1 MTHESSRRI
10 FLKSSALAGVVFGA
24 APRSLMR
31 SVFAAEGARRGKT
44 FVVVFQRGACDA
56 LNTVIPYADPAYRKA
71 RPSIAIP
78 PPKAGDASTAID
90 LDGHF
95 GLHPALADLGPLY
108 RNGSLGIVHAVGS
121 PDTSRSHFDCQD
133 FMESGTPGLK
143 STADGWMN
151 RSAGVMPKTDSRF
164 RSVALTQTLPRVL
177 RGSSPAVALA
187 RIDDFHVRED
197 LAAGEGGEMMGP
209 GRRRNGPGPRSG
221 RPRAEAP
228 SQGAM
233 DAENARKAGDSRASA
248 SAFEKLYADAAKDM
262 LGNAGRET
270 FEAIEA
276 LKVADPSKYAPRLG
290 VTYPRGR
297 LGDSLKQMA
306 QLIKADLG
314 VELAFVDIG
323 GWDHHTAEGGS
334 TGQLANLLRQFGGSL
349 SAFNADLGDRMNDV
363 VVMTMT
369 EFGRTV
375 RENGNRGTDHGHG
388 SVSFLMG
395 GPVKGGRVYGSF
407 PSLADE
413 NLYEG
418 RDLPVNTDFRDVVGE
433 VLTRHA
439 GITNLKPVFP
449 NYEVKPKAFV
459 GALRG

>member
-1 MTHESSRRI
+1 MTLNNSRRV

-31 SVFAAEGARRGKT
+31 AAWAAEKAGGRRKT
-44 FVVVFQRGACDA
+44 MVVVFQRGACDGI
-56 LNTVIPYADPAYRKA
+56 NTVIPWGDPGYRKA
-71 RPSIAIP
+71 RPSIAIAA
-78 PPKAGDASTAID
+78 PKAGDATTAID

-108 RNGSLGIVHAVGS
+108 RDGRLGIVHAVGS

-133 FMESGTPGLK
+133 FMESGTPGVK
-143 STADGWMN
+143 STGDGWMN
-151 RSAGVMPKTDSRF
+151 RTSATMPATESKF

-177 RGSSPAVALA
+177 RGNSPAVALA
-187 RIDDFHVRED
+187 RIDDFHVRADIEMSEGMG
-197 LAAGEGGEMMGP
+197 ARAGRP
-209 GRRRNGPGPRSG
+209 QQRRRGGNDMGTSSA
-221 RPRAEAP
+221 RP
-228 SQGAM
+228 
-233 DAENARKAGDSRASA
+233 AGDASSA
-248 SAFEKLYADAAKDM
+248 AAFEKLYEDAAKDM

-276 LKVADPSKYAPRLG
+276 LKVADPAKYTPRPG
-290 VTYPRGR
+290 VSYPRGR
-297 LGDSLKQMA
+297 LGDSLRQMA

-323 GWDHHTAEGGS
+323 GWDHHTAEGAA
-334 TGQLANLLRQFGGSL
+334 TGQLANLLRQLGGSL
-349 SAFNADLGDRMNDV
+349 SAFHTDLGERMDDV

-395 GPVKGGRVYGSF
+395 GPVRGGKVHGKF
-407 PSLADE
+407 PKLETE

-418 RDLPVNTDFRDVVGE
+418 RDLPVNTDFRDLVGE
-433 VLTRHA
+433 VLVRHM
-439 GITNLKPVFP
+439 GIADLSRVFP
-449 NYEVKPKAFV
+449 GYPVRPSAFV

>member
-1 MTHESSRRI
+1 MTINSSRRI

-31 SVFAAEGARRGKT
+31 SVFAAEGARKKT
-44 FVVVFQRGACDA
+44 FVVVFQRGACDG
-56 LNTVIPYADPAYRKA
+56 LNTVVPYGDSEYRKA
-71 RPSIAIP
+71 RPSIFIP
-78 PPKAGDASTAID
+78 SPKQGDAASAID

-95 GLHPALADLGPLY
+95 GLHPALADLAPLY
-108 RNGSLGIVHAVGS
+108 RSGSLGIVHAVGS

-133 FMESGTPGLK
+133 FMESGTPGIK
-143 STADGWMN
+143 STSDGWMN
-151 RSAGVMPKTDSRF
+151 RCSGSLPRTDSKF

-177 RGSSPAVALA
+177 RGASPAVALA
-187 RIDDFHVRED
+187 RIDDFQVHED
-197 LAAGEGGEMMGP
+197 IAMSEGMGRGRRGRRGAMEGGTP
-209 GRRRNGPGPRSG
+209 GSM
-221 RPRAEAP
+221 
-228 SQGAM
+228 QGAGTG
-233 DAENARKAGDSRASA
+233 ANAGDSSA
-248 SAFEKLYADAAKDM
+248 AAFEKLYADAAKDM

-276 LKVADPSKYAPRLG
+276 LKVADPLKYAPRAG
-290 VTYPRGR
+290 VIYPRGR

-334 TGQLANLLRQFGGSL
+334 TGQLANLLRQLGGSL
-349 SAFNADLGDRMNDV
+349 GAFHRDLGDRMSDV
-363 VVMTMT
+363 VVLTMT

-388 SVSFLMG
+388 SVSFVMG
-395 GPVKGGRVYGSF
+395 GPVRGGRVLGRF
-407 PSLADE
+407 PKLSEE

-418 RDLPVNTDFRDVVGE
+418 RDLPVTTDFRDLVGE
-433 VLTRHA
+433 VLVRHV
-439 GITNLKPVFP
+439 GVSDLKAVFP
-449 NYEVKPKAFV
+449 NHEVKPSAFI
-459 GALRG
+459 GALRA

>member
-1 MTHESSRRI
+1 MTLHSSRRI

-31 SVFAAEGARRGKT
+31 SVFAAEGSGGRRKT
-44 FVVVFQRGACDA
+44 FVVVFQRGACDG
-56 LNTVIPYADPAYRKA
+56 LNTVIPYGDPGYRKS
-71 RPSIAIP
+71 RPSIFIP
-78 PPKAGDASTAID
+78 SPKDGDASTAID

-95 GLHPALADLGPLY
+95 GLHPALADLAPLY

-121 PDTSRSHFDCQD
+121 PDTSRSHFDSQD
-133 FMESGTPGLK
+133 FMESGTPGVK
-143 STADGWMN
+143 STSDGWLN
-151 RSAGVMPKTDSRF
+151 RFSGALPRTDSKF

-177 RGSSPAVALA
+177 RGASPAVALA

-197 LAAGEGGEMMGP
+197 IAASEGGGM
-209 GRRRNGPGPRSG
+209 
-221 RPRAEAP
+221 AA
-228 SQGAM
+228 
-233 DAENARKAGDSRASA
+233 KKASA
-248 SAFEKLYADAAKDM
+248 DSSAAAFEKLYADAAKDM

-276 LKVADPSKYAPRLG
+276 LKVADPSKYAPRTG
-290 VTYPRGR
+290 VFYPRGR

-323 GWDHHTAEGGS
+323 GWDHHTAEGAS
-334 TGQLANLLRQFGGSL
+334 TGQLANLLRQLGGSL
-349 SAFNADLGDRMNDV
+349 SAFSGDLGDRMSDV

-388 SVSFLMG
+388 SVSFVMG
-395 GPVKGGRVYGSF
+395 GPVRGGKVYGRF
-407 PSLADE
+407 PQLAEE

-418 RDLPVNTDFRDVVGE
+418 RDLPVTTDFRDLVGE
-433 VLTRHA
+433 VLTRHM
-439 GITNLKPVFP
+439 GISNLGPVFP
-449 NYEVKPKAFV
+449 GYRIDPRSFV
-459 GALRG
+459 GALRA

>member
-1 MTHESSRRI
+1 MTANSSRRI

-31 SVFAAEGARRGKT
+31 SAFAAEGNARRKT
-44 FVVVFQRGACDA
+44 FVVVFQRGACDG
-56 LNTVIPYADPAYRKA
+56 LNTVIPYGDSGYRKA
-71 RPSIAIP
+71 RPSIGIP
-78 PPKAGDASTAID
+78 SPKDGDAATAID

-95 GLHPALADLGPLY
+95 GLHPALADLAPLY
-108 RNGSLGIVHAVGS
+108 RGGSLGIVHAVGS
-121 PDTSRSHFDCQD
+121 PDISRSHFDCQD

-143 STADGWMN
+143 STSDGWMN
-151 RSAGVMPKTDSRF
+151 RSAGVLPKTDSKF

-177 RGSSPAVALA
+177 RGASPAVALA

-197 LAAGEGGEMMGP
+197 IAMSEGAGMARP
-209 GRRRNGPGPRSG
+209 GRR
-221 RPRAEAP
+221 
-228 SQGAM
+228 GAM
-233 DAENARKAGDSRASA
+233 EGGGSDMAAKKTADASSA
-248 SAFEKLYADAAKDM
+248 AAFEKLYADAAKDM
-262 LGNAGRET
+262 LGNVGRET

-276 LKVADPSKYAPRLG
+276 LKAADPSKYSPRSG
-290 VTYPRGR
+290 VSYPRGR
-297 LGDSLKQMA
+297 LGDSMKQMA

-323 GWDHHTAEGGS
+323 GWDHHTAEGAS
-334 TGQLANLLRQFGGSL
+334 TGQLANLLRQLGGSL
-349 SAFNADLGDRMNDV
+349 SAFNNDLGDRMTDV

-388 SVSFLMG
+388 SVSFVMG
-395 GPVKGGRVYGSF
+395 GPVKGGRVHGRF
-407 PSLADE
+407 PKLSEE

-418 RDLPVNTDFRDVVGE
+418 RDLPVTTDFRDLVGE
-433 VLTRHA
+433 VLVRHM
-439 GITNLKPVFP
+439 GVSDLKRVFP
-449 NYEVKPKAFV
+449 NYEVKPSAFV

>member
-1 MTHESSRRI
+1 MTLNNSRRI
-10 FLKSSALAGVVFGA
+10 FLKSSALASVVFGA

-31 SVFAAEGARRGKT
+31 SVFAAEGSGARRKT
-44 FVVVFQRGACDA
+44 LVVVFQRGACDG
-56 LNTVIPYADPAYRKA
+56 LNTVIPYGDPGYRKA
-71 RPSIAIP
+71 RPSIGIP
-78 PPKAGDASTAID
+78 APKEGDAAAAID

-95 GLHPALADLGPLY
+95 GLHPALADLAPLY
-108 RNGSLGIVHAVGS
+108 RAGSLGIVHSVGS

-143 STADGWMN
+143 STSDGWMN
-151 RSAGVMPKTDSRF
+151 RTAGTMPKTESKF

-177 RGSSPAVALA
+177 RGGSPAVALA

-197 LAAGEGGEMMGP
+197 IAMSEGSSM
-209 GRRRNGPGPRSG
+209 
-221 RPRAEAP
+221 RPRRGADS
-228 SQGAM
+228 SQ
-233 DAENARKAGDSRASA
+233 RPVLRAGDESSA
-248 SAFEKLYADAAKDM
+248 AAFEKLYADAAKDM

-276 LKVADPSKYAPRLG
+276 LKVADPAKYSPRAG
-290 VTYPRGR
+290 VSYPRGR
-297 LGDSLKQMA
+297 LGDSMRQMA

-323 GWDHHTAEGGS
+323 GWDHHTAEGAS
-334 TGQLANLLRQFGGSL
+334 TGQLANLLRQLGGSL
-349 SAFNADLGDRMNDV
+349 SAFDRDLADRMSDV

-388 SVSFLMG
+388 SVSFVMG
-395 GPVKGGRVYGSF
+395 GPVKGGKVHGKF
-407 PSLADE
+407 PKLSEE

-418 RDLPVNTDFRDVVGE
+418 RDLPVTTDFRDLVGE
-433 VLTRHA
+433 VLVRHM
-439 GITNLKPVFP
+439 GLSDLSRVFP
-449 NYEVKPKAFV
+449 NYEVKPSAFV
-459 GALRG
+459 GALRA

>member
-1 MTHESSRRI
+1 MSHDSSRRV

-31 SVFAAEGARRGKT
+31 SVFAAGPNGRRKT
-44 FVVVFQRGACDA
+44 LVVVFQRGACDG
-56 LNTVIPYADPAYRKA
+56 LNTVVPYGDPGYRKA

-78 PPKAGDASTAID
+78 SPRSGDSASAID

-95 GLHPALADLGPLY
+95 GLHPALADLAPLY
-108 RNGSLGIVHAVGS
+108 REGSLGIVHAVGS
-121 PDTSRSHFDCQD
+121 PDTSRSHFDSQD
-133 FMESGTPGLK
+133 FMESGTPGMK
-143 STADGWMN
+143 STPNDWMN
-151 RSAGVMPKTDSRF
+151 RAAVVMPRTESKF
-164 RSVALTQTLPRVL
+164 RSLALTQTLPRVL
-177 RGSSPAVALA
+177 RGRAPAVALA

-197 LAAGEGGEMMGP
+197 IAMSEGGGMGGP
-209 GRRRNGPGPRSG
+209 GRRPPMGTD
-221 RPRAEAP
+221 RPRGSEA
-228 SQGAM
+228 A
-233 DAENARKAGDSRASA
+233 ARTGDESSA

-276 LKVADPSKYAPRLG
+276 LKAADPSKYSPRSG

-297 LGDSLKQMA
+297 LGESLKQMA

-323 GWDHHTAEGGS
+323 GWDHHTAEGAA
-334 TGQLANLLRQFGGSL
+334 TGQLANLLRQLGGSL
-349 SAFNADLGDRMNDV
+349 SAFNTDLGDRMSDV

-388 SVSFLMG
+388 SVSFVMG
-395 GPVKGGRVYGSF
+395 GPVKGGRVLGKF
-407 PSLADE
+407 PTLSEE

-418 RDLPVNTDFRDVVGE
+418 RDLPVTTDFRDLVGE
-433 VLTRHA
+433 VLVRHM
-439 GITNLKPVFP
+439 GLKDLKPVFP
-449 NYEVKPKAFV
+449 NHEVKETKFAGV
-459 GALRG
+459 LRT

>member
-1 MTHESSRRI
+1 MTLNSSRRI

-31 SVFAAEGARRGKT
+31 SVFAAEGHPSRRKT
-44 FVVVFQRGACDA
+44 FVVVFQRGACDG
-56 LNTVIPYADPAYRKA
+56 LNTVIPYGDSGYRKA
-71 RPSIAIP
+71 RPSIGIP
-78 PPKAGDASTAID
+78 APKDGDISTAID

-95 GLHPALADLGPLY
+95 GLHPALSDLAPLY
-108 RNGSLGIVHAVGS
+108 KSGSLGIVHAVGS
-121 PDTSRSHFDCQD
+121 PDNSRSHFDCQD
-133 FMESGTPGLK
+133 FMESGTPGIK

-151 RSAGVMPKTDSRF
+151 RFAGTLPRTDSKF

-177 RGSSPAVALA
+177 RGPSPAVALA

-197 LAAGEGGEMMGP
+197 IAMSEGSGMARPMRRGSAGGAGGSDTAGK
-209 GRRRNGPGPRSG
+209 
-221 RPRAEAP
+221 
-228 SQGAM
+228 
-233 DAENARKAGDSRASA
+233 KAGDESSA
-248 SAFEKLYADAAKDM
+248 AAFEKLYADAAKDM

-276 LKVADPSKYAPRLG
+276 LKVADPAKYSPRAG
-290 VTYPRGR
+290 VSYPRGR
-297 LGDSLKQMA
+297 LGDSMKQMA

-323 GWDHHTAEGGS
+323 GWDHHTAEGAS
-334 TGQLANLLRQFGGSL
+334 TGQLANLLRQLGGSL
-349 SAFNADLGDRMNDV
+349 AAFNRDLDDRMSDV
-363 VVMTMT
+363 VVLTMT

-388 SVSFLMG
+388 SVSFVMG
-395 GPVKGGRVYGSF
+395 GPVRGGRVHGRF
-407 PSLADE
+407 PKLSEE

-418 RDLPVNTDFRDVVGE
+418 RDLPVNTDFRDLVGE
-433 VLTRHA
+433 VLVRHM
-439 GITNLKPVFP
+439 GVSDLRPVFP
-449 NYEVKPKAFV
+449 NYEVKPSAFT

>member
-1 MTHESSRRI
+1 MTLNSSRRI

-31 SVFAAEGARRGKT
+31 SVFAAEARGGRPKT
-44 FVVVFQRGACDA
+44 FVVVFQRGACDG
-56 LNTVIPYADPAYRKA
+56 LNTVVPYDDGGYRKA

-78 PPKAGDASTAID
+78 APKDGDAAAAID

-95 GLHPALADLGPLY
+95 GLHPALSDLAPLY
-108 RNGSLGIVHAVGS
+108 RSGALGIVHAVGS
-121 PDTSRSHFDCQD
+121 PDNSRSHFDCQD
-133 FMESGTPGLK
+133 FMESGTPGVK
-143 STADGWMN
+143 STGDGWMN
-151 RSAGVMPKTDSRF
+151 RSAASLPRTESKF

-177 RGSSPAVALA
+177 RGASPAVALA

-197 LAAGEGGEMMGP
+197 IAMSEGAGMARP
-209 GRRRNGPGPRSG
+209 GRRGAMEGGSGPGM
-221 RPRAEAP
+221 A
-228 SQGAM
+228 GAK
-233 DAENARKAGDSRASA
+233 DADDSSA
-248 SAFEKLYADAAKDM
+248 AAFEKLYSDAAKDM

-276 LKVADPSKYAPRLG
+276 LKTADPAKYSPRAG
-290 VTYPRGR
+290 VSYPRGR

-323 GWDHHTAEGGS
+323 GWDHHTAEGAS
-334 TGQLANLLRQFGGSL
+334 TGQLANLLRQLGGSL
-349 SAFNADLGDRMNDV
+349 SAFHNDLDDRMRDV
-363 VVMTMT
+363 VVLTMT

-388 SVSFLMG
+388 SVSFVMG
-395 GPVKGGRVYGSF
+395 GPAKGGRVHGRF
-407 PSLADE
+407 PRLSEE

-418 RDLPVNTDFRDVVGE
+418 RDLPVNTDFRDLVGE
-433 VLTRHA
+433 VLVRHM
-439 GITNLKPVFP
+439 GVTDLRRVFP
-449 NYEVKPKAFV
+449 GYEVKPQAFV
-459 GALRG
+459 GALQS